1 MEIRTFRGSPA
12 EVGKAQGEVAPALIQ
27 ERFNQR
33 MKRPH
38 NFQHPYFRKNLEF
51 MRREFPDFMEQMEA
65 FGTAAGFKDLEHT
78 YFHHIY
84 DTGRQE
90 EACSAF
96 GILLDRDGPALLT
109 TNDAV
114 GVSQVEELVGDGYL
128 AVFPDARPHGLA
140 GIMGLSSI
148 TVGRSVNDA
157 GLLTGWASGHRKFN
171 WPDNPE
177 HLNLYITVHLLSQH
191 CANCEDVRH
200 FLKQYRIS
208 GLKGINGT
216 AVDAQGNMVGIE
228 LESENIAFREP
239 KDGMVL
245 ETNHWQHPDLQAP
258 SRAAAPD
265 FWQSPYYYNSLNR
278 LQYLAYYREEF
289 KKMRTLNELID
300 FSFDV
305 DAPGRLLQSEGHN
318 IADWVTSNA
327 IFMTSRDRCMR
338 VHSYP
343 LDKDQYTEVAYP
355 S

>member
-12 EVGKAQGEVAPALIQ
+12 EIGKAQGSVDPSHVRGQLD
-27 ERFNQR
+27 QR
-33 MKRPH
+33 LKRPH
-38 NFQHPYFRKNLEF
+38 NFHHPYFRKNMEF
-51 MRREFPDFMEQMEA
+51 MKREFPDFVEQMEA
-65 FGTAAGFKDLEHT
+65 FGTAAGFKDFDYT

-84 DTGRQE
+84 DTGPQQ

-96 GILLDRDGPALLT
+96 GILLEDDGPALLT

-114 GVSQVEELVGDGYL
+114 GNSQVEHLVKDSYL
-128 AVFPDARPHGLA
+128 AIFPDIRPHGFV
-140 GIMGLSSI
+140 GIAGLSGI
-148 TVGRSVNDA
+148 PVNRSVNDA
-157 GLLTGWASGHRKFN
+157 GLMLGWASGHRKFN

-177 HLNLYITVHLLSQH
+177 HLNLYLTGHLLSQY

-208 GLKGINGT
+208 GLKGLNGT

-228 LESENIAFREP
+228 LESANIAFREP
-239 KDGMVL
+239 ENGMVL

-278 LQYLAYYREEF
+278 VQYLAYHRDEF

-305 DAPGRLLQSEGHN
+305 DAPGRLLQSEDHN

-327 IFMTSRDRCMR
+327 IFMTSRDRYMR
-338 VHSYP
+338 VHAYP
-343 LDKDQYTEVAYP
+343 LAKDRYTEVAYP